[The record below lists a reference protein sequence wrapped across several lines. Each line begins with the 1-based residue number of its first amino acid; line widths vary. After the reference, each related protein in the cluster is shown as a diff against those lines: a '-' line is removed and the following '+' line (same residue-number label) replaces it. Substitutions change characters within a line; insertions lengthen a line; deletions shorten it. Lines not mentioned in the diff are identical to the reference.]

1 MQITANG
8 ISIEVLDEGPREGE
22 PLLLIMG
29 LGMQLIAWPE
39 ALVSDLVARGYRVIR
54 FDNRDVGFSQTFNS
68 QGVPNLPWN
77 VLKFALR
84 LPVTAP
90 YGLDDMAD
98 DAAGVLKALGIARA
112 RVCGVSMGGM
122 IAQLIAVR
130 HPHMVSA
137 LHLIMTSSGAR
148 HLPKPT
154 RAARMALLSR
164 PGSASQEALVAH
176 SVRLFQIIGSPGFP
190 TPVDELTARV
200 RRSLQRSS
208 QPQGAARQLLAI
220 AASGDRSGLLA
231 QIRAPTRVVH
241 GADDPL
247 VPVACG
253 RDLAGKIPGAQLE
266 IIQGMGHDLPA
277 QLLPTLAGLITK
289 P

>member
-1 MQITANG
+1 MQISPNG
-8 ISIEVLDEGPREGE
+8 ITREVQDEGPSDGA

-39 ALVSDLVARGYRVIR
+39 ALVNDLIARGYRVIR
-54 FDNRDVGFSQTFNS
+54 FDNRDIGLSQNFNS
-68 QGVPNLPWN
+68 QGVPSMPWN
-77 VLKFALR
+77 LLKFALR

-90 YGLDDMAD
+90 YTLNDMAD
-98 DAAGVLKALGIARA
+98 DAAGVLKALGISRA

-122 IAQLIAVR
+122 IAQLMAVR
-130 HPHMVSA
+130 HPRAVSA

-164 PGSASQEALVAH
+164 PNSASQEAMVAH

-190 TPVDELTARV
+190 TPAEELAARV

-208 QPQGAARQLLAI
+208 RPQGAARQLLAI

-231 QIRAPTRVVH
+231 HITAPTRVVH

-253 RDLAGKIPGAQLE
+253 HDLAGKIPGAQLE
-266 IIQGMGHDLPA
+266 IIQGMGHDLPTL
-277 QLLPTLAGLITK
+277 LLPKLADLITR